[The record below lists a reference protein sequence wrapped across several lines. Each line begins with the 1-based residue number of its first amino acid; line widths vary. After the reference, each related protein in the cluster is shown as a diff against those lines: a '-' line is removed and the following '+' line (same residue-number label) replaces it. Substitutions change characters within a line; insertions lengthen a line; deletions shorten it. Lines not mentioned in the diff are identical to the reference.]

1 MDRRLGGAGR
11 GIHREA
17 QHIADRDLDRALGG
31 RQAFV
36 EPGRR
41 REGIGHRR
49 GADHLVV
56 LQQLQDHILAV
67 AVRLTDVRLDV
78 RSGHLVQRDLH
89 GTGLRRG
96 PGHRR
101 RRGITRIVGDQAVDG
116 AAVGRKALVLIVHTD
131 AVVLVVVRLRVHI
144 GTEIGNR
151 LPFAGHLTLRRPD
164 RALRVGLEVVDP
176 VPGVLLHDRVVGGEG
191 GAVGVEAQHVA
202 GLYCRGVLQLGAVA
216 VHGLEGRIRLG
227 GHQGQQIGDGG
238 RGLRGERHIDDV
250 RAVRGA
256 GLQLGGAERRRSG
269 HGERGRRLDG
279 LVGVGEGDRHRHGDG
294 AGLGAGQRDLTG
306 GGVHGRAGRGT
317 RAERELGAG
326 GDGRRGA
333 VRLERELGRALE
345 RDARAAGHGRV
356 QHVVLLRVGL
366 LDVEGDGRLVGGVI
380 RVGDDHGRGLGGAV
394 RIGAGRVGDRAG
406 RGVHGHAVD
415 RGLQRVGLNAGRGGG
430 GAVLRELHR
439 SGGLGADLGAHRVVG
454 GSVLRR
460 LGLDG
465 CHILIGDDRADVDR
479 RLGGAGRGIHRE
491 AQHIADRDL
500 DRALGGRQ
508 AFVEPGRRREGIG
521 HRRGADHLVVLQQLQ
536 DHILAV
542 AVRLTDVRLDVRSG
556 HLVQRDLHGTG
567 LRRGPGHRRRRG
579 ITRIV
584 GDQAVD
590 GAAVGRKALVLIVH
604 TDAVVLVV
612 VRLRVHIGTEIGNR
626 LPFAGHLTLR
636 RPDRALR
643 VGLELVDPVP
653 GVLLSDG
660 VFDRRVRSAFDFEAQ
675 HVVGLDRR
683 VGRQLG
689 AAAVHV
695 GD

>member
-67 AVRLTDVRLDV
+67 AARLTDVRLDV

-101 RRGITRIVGDQAVDG
+101 RRGITRIVGDQAVNG
-116 AAVGRKALVLIVHTD
+116 AAVGRKVLVLIVHTD

-202 GLYCRGVLQLGAVA
+202 GLYCRGVLQLGAVT

-279 LVGVGEGDRHRHGDG
+279 LAGVGDGDRHRHGDG
-294 AGLGAGQRDLTG
+294 AGPGAGQRDLAG
-306 GGVHGRAGRGT
+306 GGVHGRAGRGA
-317 RAERELGAG
+317 RAERERGAG

-356 QHVVLLRVGL
+356 KHVVLLRVGL

-394 RIGAGRVGDRAG
+394 RICAGRVGDRAG

-415 RGLQRVGLNAGRGGG
+415 RGLQRVGLDAGRGGG

-454 GSVLRR
+454 GSILRR

-465 CHILIGDDRADVDR
+465 CHILIGDDRRDVQVR
-479 RLGGAGRGIHRE
+479 SGRAAGRGR
-491 AQHIADRDL
+491 RDANHVAGVHL
-500 DRALGGRQ
+500 HRALIRFQAIDEVVVLGLRGGDVCGAQRLAVLGQ
-508 AFVEPGRRREGIG
+508 CER
-521 HRRGADHLVVLQQLQ
+521 HRARSVGVAPLRLVV
-536 DHILAV
+536 A
-542 AVRLTDVRLDVRSG
+542 AEC
-556 HLVQRDLHGTG
+556 DLHGAG
-567 LRRGPGHRRRRG
+567 LRGLPRDGGAAGRIRVVDQQALTPGAVSSHRRQVRQVAGESR
-579 ITRIV
+579 
-584 GDQAVD
+584 
-590 GAAVGRKALVLIVH
+590 
-604 TDAVVLVV
+604 AVVIVV
-612 VRLRVHIGTEIGNR
+612 LRHRVLGGERRDVRPVTVGAVLLLGV
-626 LPFAGHLTLR
+626 
-636 RPDRALR
+636 PDHARG
-643 VGLELVDPVP
+643 GLELVDPVP
-653 GVLLSDG
+653 DVLLHDG
-660 VFDRRVRSAFDFEAQ
+660 VFDRRVRSAFDLEAQ
-675 HVVGLDRR
+675 HVAGLDRR
-683 VGRQLG
+683 VGRQLV